1 MNQQVHE
8 LHRLYR
14 IQRLLMQDL
23 KRELRSQ
30 RNVPTSPNGGS
41 VTEHRRAAT
50 GAGACSYEQ
59 RYAARGSG
67 GHVAAAMPAPRTALS
82 LDVLPPEVGY
92 GRSAEE
98 EWDEAEEV
106 TDDETELQLT
116 LAVGGG
122 SGGGKKRYG
131 EYPSGGESLSS
142 SSTESDVL
150 LTGQDW
156 RQTRRVGAT
165 GSPYHFKRRPAA
177 VLDVVQVED
186 GVGVQPPPPPLLLHW
201 LSLKMA

>member
-14 IQRLLMQDL
+14 IQKLLMRDL
-23 KRELRSQ
+23 KRELKSQ
-30 RNVPTSPNGGS
+30 RNMATSPNGGS

-50 GAGACSYEQ
+50 GAGTCSYEQ
-59 RYAARGSG
+59 RYAARGGG
-67 GHVAAAMPAPRTALS
+67 GHVAEAMPAPRTALS
-82 LDVLPPEVGY
+82 FDVLPPAVEY
-92 GRSAEE
+92 MRSAEE
-98 EWDEAEEV
+98 DDDEAEEV
-106 TDDETELQLT
+106 TDDEAELELT

-122 SGGGKKRYG
+122 GGGGKKRYG

-142 SSTESDVL
+142 LSTESDVL

-165 GSPYHFKRRPAA
+165 GSPYHFKPRPAA
-177 VLDVVQVED
+177 GLDVVQVED
-186 GVGVQPPPPPLLLHW
+186 GVGVQPPPPLLLHW